1 MAANIYYCK
10 PGYQDIY
17 RWGAAGCKAERLPLP
32 TAATV
37 KETHAL
43 VTTVDTS
50 SPDEAWMRMQAEFW
64 SPNGEAAPLIF
75 KLGLDHTSMSVG
87 DVVEVNG
94 IFYMVEPTG
103 FCQLEK
109 E

>member
-10 PGYQDIY
+10 PQYERAY
-17 RWGAAGCKAERLPLP
+17 RWGVAGCVTDHNPVP

-37 KETHAL
+37 LESHVL
-43 VTTVDTS
+43 VRTVETS
-50 SPDEAWMRMQAEFW
+50 SPDEAWMRMQAEIW
-64 SPNGEAAPLIF
+64 SPNGEGAPLIS

-87 DVVEVNG
+87 DVVEIDG
-94 IFYMVEPTG
+94 IFYMVEATG
-103 FCQLEK
+103 FAALAK